1 MKEFSKIKEN
11 YPQTALECFDTANLW
26 VKYIILQIKDYLKD
40 NILEVGAGYG
50 TFTKSYMNNF
60 KDISLLDSDK
70 KNIKSLIKKF
80 NENKNIKVLKSEVR
94 DLKQNFNTIIYFNVL
109 EHIEADILEI
119 ENSIQKLNIG
129 GHLIILVPAHQKLY
143 SKLDRAVGHYR
154 RYDINFFKKNIFK
167 NARIVEL
174 KYLDIFGYFLYFL
187 NKFFFKEETFPTKLK
202 IFIWDKIFTPFT
214 IIADFLFR
222 YKFGKNIL
230 CIYKKIK

>member
-1 MKEFSKIKEN
+1 MKQFSKIKEN
-11 YPQTALECFDTANLW
+11 YPQTALKRFDTANLW
-26 VKYIILQIKDYLKD
+26 IKYIILQIKDYLKD

-50 TFTKSYMNNF
+50 SFTKSYINNF
-60 KDISLLDSDK
+60 KDILLLDSDK
-70 KNIKSLIKKF
+70 NNIKSLIKKF

-214 IIADFLFR
+214 IVVDFLFR

-230 CIYKKIK
+230 CVYKKIK

>member
-109 EHIEADILEI
+109 EHIEADILKI

-214 IIADFLFR
+214 IVVDFLFR

-230 CIYKKIK
+230 CVYKKIK

>member
-50 TFTKSYMNNF
+50 SFTKSYINNF
-60 KDISLLDSDK
+60 KDILLLDSDK
-70 KNIKSLIKKF
+70 NNIKSLIKKF

-230 CIYKKIK
+230 CVYKKIK

>member
-70 KNIKSLIKKF
+70 KNIKLLIRKF

-214 IIADFLFR
+214 IVVDFLFR